1 MQSTTPYPQ
10 ENFQILQTSRSALTA
25 LVAQSLDWSRV
36 ATGSIPP
43 SSLIL
48 LSIVIFQIGAAL
60 AKYLFVFL
68 NPVSATFLR
77 LSFAALLLLVLYRPR
92 LRDRSRSD
100 YFLITLMGVTMAC
113 MNLSFYEAISRIPL
127 GVTVSL
133 EFVGPLGI
141 AILSSRRPLDLL
153 WVMLAGAGII
163 LMAPIGG
170 ASLDSTGVGLALVAG
185 GCWGAYIFLAGK
197 TGRSFS
203 GGTGLALAVA
213 IGALFLAP
221 VGIIQGGVTL
231 LHPFVLVIGAGVGLI
246 STVIPY
252 SLEYKALKHLPPRV
266 FGVLVSVE
274 PAIAI
279 LIGFILLGEQ
289 LELQTVTGAGL
300 VITAAIG
307 ITLWDRQS

>member
-1 MQSTTPYPQ
+1 MQSITPYPQ
-10 ENFQILQTSRSALTA
+10 ENSQILQTSRSALTA
-25 LVAQSLDWSRV
+25 LVTQSLGWVRA

-43 SSLIL
+43 SGFVL
-48 LSIVIFQIGAAL
+48 LSIVIVQIGAAL

-77 LSFAALLLLVLYRPR
+77 LSFAAVLLLVLYPPR
-92 LRDRSRSD
+92 LRDRSLSD
-100 YFLITLMGVTMAC
+100 YCLITLMGVTMAC

-127 GVTVSL
+127 GVTVSV

-141 AILSSRRPLDLL
+141 AILGSRRPLDLL
-153 WVMLAGAGII
+153 WVVLAGAGII

-170 ASLDSTGVGLALVAG
+170 ASLDPTGVGLAMFAG

-197 TGRSFS
+197 IGRSFS

-213 IGALFLAP
+213 IAALFIAP
-221 VGIIQGGVTL
+221 VGIIQGGTTL
-231 LHPFVLVIGAGVGLI
+231 LHPFVLVIGAGVALI

-252 SLEYKALKHLPPRV
+252 SLEYEALKHLPPRV
-266 FGVLVSVE
+266 FGILVSVE

-289 LELQTVTGAGL
+289 LELQTLTGAGL
-300 VITAAIG
+300 VTMAAIG
-307 ITLWDRQS
+307 VTLWGRQS